1 MKSAKKTEESLIEFI
16 EFKSESE
23 VEMNDTA
30 TGAPALYHH
39 VKPDKYKNKNGLKKK
54 LTKLV
59 LPRETR
65 KHKHTVQPIA
75 SNNEIRLGVG
85 KG

>member
-54 LTKLV
+54 TNKIGVAKRDTKTQAHGATD
-59 LPRETR
+59 RFE
-65 KHKHTVQPIA
+65 Q
-75 SNNEIRLGVG
+75 
-85 KG
+85 